1 MAGSRAV
8 SPSFALA
15 ELRAAMAEACA
26 SFVPS
31 PPSATALPSCLCAFT
46 TAVFAVCSST
56 GDMDCGCPPQR
67 YHSDDS
73 NAAPFLPMNV
83 FLYTFTAGREKSPC
97 ASITVEAAGV
107 MAVVLFTIMV
117 LMGQA
122 MSWSARA
129 GGMFALHETVE
140 RERHQIE
147 HAEERRIKR
156 QAEGNEWNLEISA
169 PVFRPETALRMW
181 GLVEDITE

>member
-1 MAGSRAV
+1 MRTCRTWILCERMHTGKPDGPDAEKDAV
-8 SPSFALA
+8 
-15 ELRAAMAEACA
+15 
-26 SFVPS
+26 
-31 PPSATALPSCLCAFT
+31 
-46 TAVFAVCSST
+46 AVFAVCAVP
-56 GDMDCGCPPQR
+56 GIWIGAVRLRDIIRMDRCTRRFAYERIFANIYCRKRKKPVCQHYCRGSGSHGSC
-67 YHSDDS
+67 
-73 NAAPFLPMNV
+73 
-83 FLYTFTAGREKSPC
+83 
-97 ASITVEAAGV
+97 TVYDHGAD
-107 MAVVLFTIMV
+107 
-117 LMGQA
+117 GQA

>member
-1 MAGSRAV
+1 MEQMKNRK
-8 SPSFALA
+8 
-15 ELRAAMAEACA
+15 E
-26 SFVPS
+26 
-31 PPSATALPSCLCAFT
+31 
-46 TAVFAVCSST
+46 
-56 GDMDCGCPPQR
+56 
-67 YHSDDS
+67 H
-73 NAAPFLPMNV
+73 
-83 FLYTFTAGREKSPC
+83 
-97 ASITVEAAGV
+97 EAAEKFANGLADEFRAFWADEDGV
-107 MAVVLFTIMV
+107 GVIEVVLILVV

>member
-1 MAGSRAV
+1 MRTCRTWILCERMHTGKPDGADAQKDAV
-8 SPSFALA
+8 
-15 ELRAAMAEACA
+15 
-26 SFVPS
+26 
-31 PPSATALPSCLCAFT
+31 
-46 TAVFAVCSST
+46 AVFAVCSST

-67 YHSDDS
+67 YHPDDS
-73 NAAPFLPMNV
+73 NATPFLPMNV
-83 FLYTFTAGREKSPC
+83 FLHTFTAGRKKSLC

>member
-1 MAGSRAV
+1 MRTCRTWILCERMHTGKPDGPDAEKDAV
-8 SPSFALA
+8 
-15 ELRAAMAEACA
+15 
-26 SFVPS
+26 
-31 PPSATALPSCLCAFT
+31 
-46 TAVFAVCSST
+46 AVFAVCS
-56 GDMDCGCPPQR
+56 
-67 YHSDDS
+67 
-73 NAAPFLPMNV
+73 NATPFFPMNV
-83 FLYTFTAGREKSPC
+83 FLHIFTAGREKSLC

>member
-1 MAGSRAV
+1 MRTCGTWVLCGRMYTGEPDRMDAEKDTVAV
-8 SPSFALA
+8 SAICCGAGGMDCS
-15 ELRAAMAEACA
+15 
-26 SFVPS
+26 S
-31 PPSATALPSCLCAFT
+31 PPENGFSD
-46 TAVFAVCSST
+46 AV
-56 GDMDCGCPPQR
+56 D
-67 YHSDDS
+67 
-73 NAAPFLPMNV
+73 AAPVSPVNV
-83 FLYTFTAGREKSPC
+83 FTAWKEKRLC

-129 GGMFALHETVE
+129 AGMFALHETVE

-147 HAEERRIKR
+147 HAEERIIKR
-156 QAEGNEWNLEISA
+156 QAEGNGWNLEISA

-181 GLVEDITE
+181 SLVEDIRE